1 MNKISFI
8 KVKGNIQMLMSHFR
22 LPASNIQLLSLIFL
36 MLISS
41 LGYSQNLQ
49 FFIEEAI
56 ENNPNIQAVE
66 KQHAISTERISEVNT
81 LPNTEFSGGYMI
93 GEEMPMMQK
102 AEFSAMQMLPWFG
115 TISAREKYATAMANA
130 DFVAI
135 EIAKRKIEMAL
146 SQSYYRL
153 YQIAKKQ
160 EVLDSNVA
168 LLKVYERMA
177 LTSVEVGQA
186 SAVSVLRLQMRQN
199 ELLER
204 KLVLEQDYAAELTAF
219 NKIMNRQEITE
230 ISIVDSLTV
239 PEKDIEID
247 FDSLRLHPELMKF
260 EQLNKVVTQADVLN
274 KKESAPGFGV
284 GVEYMLFNEAPDML
298 MPMVSI
304 SIPIFNKKYKSIAK
318 QNKLR
323 FEELDIQKQA
333 STNSLFAQLQ
343 EAVRSRNAARISFE
357 TQDKNLKQAKDA
369 NEILLKNYETV
380 TIDFREVLDVQ
391 ELQLQFQINQI
402 EAIGEYFKQTS
413 VIDYFIG
420 KKIN

>member
-1 MNKISFI
+1 MMNLKFNTTHRSR
-8 KVKGNIQMLMSHFR
+8 K
-22 LPASNIQLLSLIFL
+22 PQLRVGGIFL
-36 MLISS
+36 VS
-41 LGYSQNLQ
+41 LLFFGWSVQGQQLET
-49 FFIEEAI
+49 FIEEAI
-56 ENNPNIQAVE
+56 GNNPNIQAVE
-66 KQHAISTERISEVNT
+66 KQHAIATEKISEVNT
-81 LPNTEFSGGYMI
+81 LPNTEFSGGYMV
-93 GEEMPMMQK
+93 GEEMPMMQQG
-102 AEFSAMQMLPWFG
+102 EFSVMQMLPWFG
-115 TISAREKYATAMANA
+115 TISAREKYATAMADA
-130 DFVAI
+130 DFVEI

-239 PEKDIEID
+239 PEKDLEID
-247 FDSLRLHPELMKF
+247 FDSLKLHPELMKF
-260 EQLNKVVTQADVLN
+260 EELNKVVSQADALN

-284 GVEYMLFNEAPDML
+284 GMEYMLYNEAPDML

-304 SIPIFNKKYKSIAK
+304 SIPIFNKKYKSITK

-323 FEELDIQKQA
+323 YEELDIQKQA
-333 STNSLFAQLQ
+333 SENSLFAQLQ
-343 EAVRSRNAARISFE
+343 AAVRSRNAARISLE

-369 NEILLKNYETV
+369 NEILLKNYETG

-391 ELQLQFQINQI
+391 ELQLQFQINRI
-402 EAIGEYFKQTS
+402 EAIGDYFKQTS

-420 KKIN
+420 KGIN

>member
-1 MNKISFI
+1 MNKINLI
-8 KVKGNIQMLMSHFR
+8 KVKKNIQMLMSHFR
-22 LPASNIQLLSLIFL
+22 LPASSIQLLFIIFL
-36 MLISS
+36 MLMSGF
-41 LGYSQNLQ
+41 GYSQNLQ
-49 FFIEEAI
+49 FYIEEAI
-56 ENNPNIQAVE
+56 GNNPNIRAVE
-66 KQHAISTERISEVNT
+66 KQHAIATEKISEVNT
-81 LPNTEFSGGYMI
+81 LPNTEFSGGYMV
-93 GEEMPMMQK
+93 GEEMPMMQQG
-102 AEFSAMQMLPWFG
+102 EFSVMQMLPWFG
-115 TISAREKYATAMANA
+115 TISAREKYATAMADA
-130 DFVAI
+130 DFVEI

-239 PEKDIEID
+239 PEKDLEID
-247 FDSLRLHPELMKF
+247 FDSLKLHPELMKF
-260 EQLNKVVTQADVLN
+260 EELNKVVSQADALN
-274 KKESAPGFGV
+274 KKESAPDFGV
-284 GVEYMLFNEAPDML
+284 GMEYMLYNEAPDML

-304 SIPIFNKKYKSIAK
+304 SIPIFNKKYKSVAR
-318 QNKLR
+318 QNKLKY
-323 FEELDIQKQA
+323 EELDIQKQA
-333 STNSLFAQLQ
+333 SRNSLIAQLQ
-343 EAVRSRNAARISFE
+343 AAVRSRNAARISLE
-357 TQDKNLKQAKDA
+357 TQDNNLKQAKDA
-369 NEILLKNYETV
+369 NEILLKNYETG
-380 TIDFREVLDVQ
+380 TIDFREVLDIQ
-391 ELQLQFQINQI
+391 ELQLQFQINKIQ
-402 EAIGEYFKQTS
+402 AIGDYFKQTS

-420 KKIN
+420 KGIN